1 MQFRWRAAYS
11 FLPLVAVIGVA
22 IAVRSLSWLNN
33 DSSGLITFAEK
44 LLDGARPYVDFR
56 EVNPPASLLLYVP
69 DVIVGRWF
77 SFTPEAVLA
86 VELFGATFVSL
97 WLTAK
102 ILQAASLLTRWEA
115 LALAPPATAIFLI
128 LPEHVFGQREHMA
141 LIAILPMLATYTART
156 VGKPV
161 SRTVGIIAGIGG
173 GIATCI
179 KPHFALA
186 LLIPLAYAAWLFLRQ
201 AKSIWPLLLS
211 SENVAAAVVVAAYAL
226 VVALYFPLYLQVMLP
241 ILELV
246 YVPARLPWRD
256 LLRTQSIILV
266 LQAVAAAILIGPK
279 TILKPFPFV
288 FAMAALGFLVS
299 ILIQGKGWPYH
310 GYPAI
315 ALMLLIL
322 CAVAIKRWPE
332 MRGSTGNLPWS
343 ACVVVL
349 VGGLYA
355 ISTTWFW
362 PLTWYPQFVST
373 VARLAP
379 THPKIASV
387 CGGTQ
392 FLFPLVRI
400 VHGTP
405 VDDVLWVN
413 DAVIALRRYD
423 EVDPRRLRAIERYA
437 SEESRVFNQ
446 AVAESRPDVLVVCPG
461 WKEWALAQ
469 PDYAR
474 TLSKFHPVATL
485 ETSEIWLPNE
495 AYGL

>member
-1 MQFRWRAAYS
+1 MQTGRWARGAFVY
-11 FLPLVAVIGVA
+11 LPSVAVVAVAVI
-22 IAVRSLSWLNN
+22 VRSLSWLNN
-33 DSSGLITFAEK
+33 DSSGLITFAER

-69 DVIVGRWF
+69 DIVVGRWF
-77 SFTPEAVLA
+77 SLAPEAVLA
-86 VELFGATFVSL
+86 VELFAATFASL
-97 WLTAK
+97 WLTAR
-102 ILQAASLLTRWEA
+102 ILQAASLLTRLES
-115 LALAPPATAIFLI
+115 LALAPPAIAIFLI

-141 LIAILPMLATYTART
+141 LIAILPMLATYTARA
-156 VGKPV
+156 VGEPV
-161 SRTVGIIAGIGG
+161 SRPAAIIAGIGG

-186 LLIPLAYAAWLFLRQ
+186 LLIPLAYAVWLVLRG
-201 AKSIWPLLLS
+201 ARSIWPLLFS
-211 SENVAAAVVVAAYAL
+211 SENVAAAL
-226 VVALYFPLYLQVMLP
+226 VVAVYGLVVAFYFPLYLQVMLP
-241 ILELV
+241 ILETV
-246 YVPARLPWRD
+246 YVPARLPWLD
-256 LLRTQSIILV
+256 LLRTQSIILI
-266 LQAVAAAILIGPK
+266 LQATAAAVIIGPK
-279 TILKPFPFV
+279 TFVKPFPFV
-288 FAMAALGFLVS
+288 FTMAALGFLAS

-322 CAVAIKRWPE
+322 CVVALKRWPE
-332 MRGSTGNLPWS
+332 VRGSTGIIPWS
-343 ACVVVL
+343 ACVIVL

-355 ISTTWFW
+355 ISTSWFW

-373 VARLAP
+373 VAHLAP
-379 THPKIASV
+379 PHPKIASV

-423 EVDPRRLRAIERYA
+423 EVDPTRLKAIEHYL
-437 SEESRVFNQ
+437 SEESRIFNHT
-446 AVAESRPDVLVVCPG
+446 VAAARPDVLVVCPG
-461 WKEWALAQ
+461 WKEWALVQ

-474 TLSKFHPVATL
+474 TLSRFHAAATL
-485 ETSEIWLPNE
+485 ETSEIWLPN
-495 AYGL
+495 